1 MDNLYLFPVYTRS
14 LPRFSA
20 LAAAILSQTDD
31 LIAVIRELPG
41 AYAADSAAGNQLD
54 ALGASVGLPRPEGM
68 SDGDYRDILRAKLVL
83 WTWDGA
89 NDTAQGVM
97 DRICPGSA
105 ICDNCDGTVSI
116 HAASALQAEQGLYP
130 LPAGVRAV
138 IS

>member
-1 MDNLYLFPVYTRS
+1 MNYMSLFPFYTRS

-31 LIAVIRELPG
+31 LIAVIR
-41 AYAADSAAGNQLD
+41 
-54 ALGASVGLPRPEGM
+54 
-68 SDGDYRDILRAKLVL
+68 DYRDILRAKLVL

-97 DRICPGSA
+97 DRICPGST